1 MHPLMHNFPLYGLS
15 LFNGIFSFD
24 LIKRLE
30 NARELLEELWV
41 KVMGQKMFN
50 FVTFFSV
57 FSSLFCESMIIS
69 KNVYK
74 YSTSK
79 EVMHYIVK

>member
-1 MHPLMHNFPLYGLS
+1 MHNFPLYGLS

-50 FVTFFSV
+50 FVTFFFCFF
-57 FSSLFCESMIIS
+57 FSFL
-69 KNVYK
+69 
-74 YSTSK
+74 
-79 EVMHYIVK
+79 